1 MERKFYPENFERF
14 LRGHADQFKMS
25 PSKKVWH
32 GIYNDLHPGRRWP
45 SIAMSMLFIFTLV
58 IVGHLNTN
66 NGRTTS
72 LHDLPSLQASH
83 EIKTGS
89 SSRTVKQTK
98 LNLKDKEVNNPGG
111 IIADDNNFTGTAQ
124 QSIVRNIQPPG
135 ITADVVNSNGTKLIV
150 VSEIKNETSSLNKI
164 EIPETNINAPITND
178 GIDKPKVDMA
188 TSNEQETINNT
199 PNLTKEVNSFTNEP
213 VPGETLLNT
222 PNTPSEANAISS
234 LKLKKISNV
243 SWSYYIAPTVS
254 HRVISDDKINN
265 AVIHKPMLGYEAGTA
280 MSFNIFK
287 RLQFTSGLQLNY
299 TGYNIRANNTHPTF
313 ALLVLNSEVPGQFT
327 SYSSISHYGN
337 RTGAEFTQLKNYS
350 LQASVPIGL
359 QYLLAE
365 KDNVS
370 FGAAASFQPSVTIA
384 SQAYLLSTDRRNY
397 LQSPDLFRQWNMNT
411 NFTLYTSFKSN
422 TFNWQIGP
430 QVRYQLLS
438 SYTKKYPVKENL
450 VNYGI
455 RIGISKISK

>member
-14 LRGHADQFKMS
+14 LRGHVDQFKMS

-66 NGRTTS
+66 NGRTTP
-72 LHDLPSLQASH
+72 LHDLSTLQASDK
-83 EIKTGS
+83 IQTGS
-89 SSRTVKQTK
+89 TYQTVKQTK
-98 LNLKDKEVNNPGG
+98 LNHKEKVVNKAGE
-111 IIADDNNFTGTAQ
+111 IIGDDNFYDVTAQ
-124 QSIVRNIQPPG
+124 QSIAKNIEPFG
-135 ITADVVNSNGTKLIV
+135 TTADVMNSNETRLIV
-150 VSEIKNETSSLNKI
+150 APEIKNENPSLNKI
-164 EIPETNINAPITND
+164 EIPVTNIAIPND
-178 GIDKPKVDMA
+178 QTETPKIELA
-188 TSNEQETINNT
+188 NNNKEETINKT
-199 PNLTKEVNSFTNEP
+199 TKLTKEINSFTGETLT
-213 VPGETLLNT
+213 GETLLNT
-222 PNTPSEANAISS
+222 PSEVDAINS
-234 LKLKKISNV
+234 LKLKKLNNV
-243 SWSYYIAPTVS
+243 TWSYYLAPSLS
-254 HRVISDDKINN
+254 HRFISDDKINN

-280 MSFNIFK
+280 MSFSIFK

-299 TGYNIRANNTHPTF
+299 TGYNIRANSTHPTF
-313 ALLVLNSEVPGQFT
+313 ALLVLNSEVPGQHT

-337 RTGAEFTQLKNYS
+337 RTGSEFTQLKNYS
-350 LQASVPIGL
+350 LQASIPIGL

-365 KDNVS
+365 NDNFS
-370 FGAAASFQPSVTIA
+370 FGAAASFQPSFIIA

-397 LQSPDLFRQWNMNT
+397 LQNPDLFRQLNMNT

-422 TFNWQIGP
+422 SFNWQIGP

-455 RIGISKISK
+455 RIGISKIPK